1 MTSFARPT
9 ARGDATRRR
18 ESFESFET
26 YLGAKRAHPV
36 ILSKLTFGTPSSV
49 GMVTMLCA
57 ASAPQARTLDTLAVV
72 VHASGGRRMR
82 KSSNST
88 SSSSNSSSGF
98 GRGMTS
104 PASGAARSEDATA
117 LGRSTASV
125 DGENYMYPSI
135 ARAVYALW
143 FFFTLPSTLSRALR
157 LSTIGRRRRPSRT
170 TRARTAGQTY
180 RRWTW
185 SANTRRRRSS
195 PRL

>member
-1 MTSFARPT
+1 MNVAHSMTSFARPT

-18 ESFESFET
+18 ESFETFET

-36 ILSKLTFGTPSSV
+36 ILSKLTFGTPSSL

-135 ARAVYALW
+135 ARAVYALC
-143 FFFTLPSTLSRALR
+143 FSLHFRLLSRAL
-157 LSTIGRRRRPSRT
+157 
-170 TRARTAGQTY
+170 
-180 RRWTW
+180 
-185 SANTRRRRSS
+185 
-195 PRL
+195 

>member
-117 LGRSTASV
+117 LGRSTAKIMCIHPSRALCMLCAFFLYTSV
-125 DGENYMYPSI
+125 Y
-135 ARAVYALW
+135 
-143 FFFTLPSTLSRALR
+143 STLSRALR